1 MLDRLKRLP
10 WQSLFL
16 VAAAATAIATLT
28 EQVLFWAFQEVAIVT
43 QLLSIVL
50 FPPLGTLIPVAVP
63 MGLGVL
69 TVYLLERWQTQV
81 FVNTASLWAL
91 VPCLLLSLWLK
102 SLLVPYFLLGL
113 SRTALIGIV
122 LGVFW
127 KGRSYWR

>member
-16 VAAAATAIATLT
+16 VATAATAIATLT

>member
-10 WQSLFL
+10 WRSLFL
-16 VAAAATAIATLT
+16 VAGLATAIATVA
-28 EQVLFWAFQEVAIVT
+28 EQLLFWAFQEVAIVT

-127 KGRSYWR
+127 KGRAYWR